1 MKLDR
6 LIWGIILLFI
16 GGVLLLENFGVI
28 DFYWRNVWSF
38 WPVFLIIAGLNI
50 LFNRNN
56 SQTGSIIS
64 IGVLVVALS
73 FLFYRGQQVPEH
85 SYWWGN
91 HFKKDIDVSIDHNDG
106 DDDHDNDDDDNNRDS
121 SYHQLKL
128 TEPFVVADNAKK
140 TILNISGGGI
150 SFNLD
155 GETSSLIDADIKK
168 RRGNFS
174 LKKVVS
180 DSATVLTFSMNDK
193 KGKWNFG
200 DNGNDVNFKLNKE
213 ATWDVLMKLGA
224 GEANFDF
231 SPYKVRTFRF
241 DGGAAALDIK
251 IGDLLPITDVVVKS
265 GVADVKIKVPNGSG
279 CRIKTK
285 TGLSAKDFDGFEKL
299 SDGVYETSNYKT
311 STKKI
316 FISLDGGLSN
326 FEVSR
331 Y

>member
-28 DFYWRNVWSF
+28 NFYWRNVWSF

-73 FLFYRGQQVPEH
+73 FLFYKGQQEPEH
-85 SYWWGN
+85 GSWWGRN
-91 HFKKDIDVSIDHNDG
+91 FKKDIDVNIDHNDG
-106 DDDHDNDDDDNNRDS
+106 DNDNDSDDDDKDS
-121 SYHQLKL
+121 SYNQLNL
-128 TEPFVVADNAKK
+128 SEPFVAADNTKK
-140 TILNISGGGI
+140 TVLNISGGGI

-155 GETSSLIDADIKK
+155 GETASLIDADIRK
-168 RRGNFS
+168 RHGNFS
-174 LKKVVS
+174 LKKLVT
-180 DSATVLTFSMNDK
+180 DSATVLTFAMEDRKS
-193 KGKWNFG
+193 KWNFG
-200 DNGNDVNFKLNKE
+200 DNGNDVNFKLNKA

-251 IGDLLPITDVVVKS
+251 MGDLLPITDVVVKS
-265 GVADVKIKVPNGSG
+265 GVADVKIKVPTNSG

-285 TGLSAKDFDGFEKL
+285 TGLSAKDFDGFDKL

>member
-16 GGVLLLENFGVI
+16 GGVLLLENFGII
-28 DFYWRNVWSF
+28 DFYWRNVWGF
-38 WPVFLIIAGLNI
+38 WPIFLIIGGLNI

-64 IGVLVVALS
+64 IAVLVISLS
-73 FLFYRGQQVPEH
+73 FLFFKGQQEPQRGN
-85 SYWWGN
+85 WWGN
-91 HFKKDIDVSIDHNDG
+91 NFKKDIDVNIDDDHND
-106 DDDHDNDDDDNNRDS
+106 DQDTAFNMLNLS
-121 SYHQLKL
+121 
-128 TEPFVVADNAKK
+128 EPFVDTDSAKK
-140 TILNISGGGI
+140 TVLNISGGGL

-155 GETSSLIDADIKK
+155 GETSSLINADVKK
-168 RRGNFS
+168 RHGNFS
-174 LKKVVS
+174 LRKLVT
-180 DSATVLTFSMNDK
+180 DSATVLTFSMDDRK
-193 KGKWNFG
+193 SKWKFG
-200 DNGNDVNFKLNKE
+200 DNGNDVGFKLNK
-213 ATWDVLMKLGA
+213 AAKWDILMKLGA

-231 SPYKVRTFRF
+231 TDYKVRTFRF

-251 IGDLLPITDVVVKS
+251 FGDLLPITDVVVKS
-265 GVADVKIKVPNGSG
+265 GVANVEIKIPETSG

-285 TGLSAKDFDGFEKL
+285 TGLSAKDFEGFEKL
-299 SDGVYETSNYKT
+299 SEGVYETSNYKT

-316 FISLDGGLSN
+316 FINLDGGLSN

>member
-28 DFYWRNVWSF
+28 NFYWRNVWSF

-50 LFNRNN
+50 LFNKNN
-56 SQTGSIIS
+56 SQTGSMIS

-73 FLFYRGQQVPEH
+73 FLFYKGQQVPERGN
-85 SYWWGN
+85 WWGH
-91 HFKKDIDVSIDHNDG
+91 HFKKDIDVNIDHNDG
-106 DDDHDNDDDDNNRDS
+106 DNDDDNDDDKDTAFN
-121 SYHQLKL
+121 QLKL
-128 TEPFVVADNAKK
+128 SEPFVDADNAKK
-140 TILNISGGGI
+140 TVLNISGGGI

-155 GETSSLIDADIKK
+155 GETSALIDADIRK
-168 RRGNFS
+168 RHGNFS
-174 LKKVVS
+174 LKKLVT
-180 DSATVLTFSMNDK
+180 DSATVLTFSMNDR

-200 DNGNDVNFKLNKE
+200 DNGNDVNFKLNKA

-231 SPYKVRTFRF
+231 APYKVRTFRF

-251 IGDLLPITDVVVKS
+251 IGELLPITDVVVKS
-265 GVADVKIKVPNGSG
+265 GVADVKIKVPTNSG

-316 FISLDGGLSN
+316 FINLDGGLSN

>member
-28 DFYWRNVWSF
+28 NFYWRNVWSF
-38 WPVFLIIAGLNI
+38 WPIFLIIAGLNI

-85 SYWWGN
+85 GYWWGN
-91 HFKKDIDVSIDHNDG
+91 HFKKDIDVNIDHNDG
-106 DDDHDNDDDDNNRDS
+106 DDDNDNDDDNNNKDS

-128 TEPFVVADNAKK
+128 TEPFVAADNAKK
-140 TILNISGGGI
+140 TVLNISGGGI

-155 GETSSLIDADIKK
+155 GETAALIDADIKK
-168 RRGNFS
+168 KRGNFS
-174 LKKVVS
+174 LKKLVT
-180 DSATVLTFSMNDK
+180 DSATVLTFSMDDK

-213 ATWDVLMKLGA
+213 ATWNVLMKLGA